1 MQLTSILFILV
12 SAGAVAATP
21 NEPCYGPG
29 GSAGV
34 CVTTAH
40 CTSTGGT
47 FINGACPWDTA
58 NVKCCSKP
66 RCRNG
71 PSGNCRWASDCA
83 GSSSPSN
90 LCPGPAAFKCC
101 NSSAPPGGYPPPRIP
116 TVGACKKV
124 AVDGAKKIVAKFPGR
139 VREIGCKWGCPC
151 TPDRDHCC
159 GKATDIMCSDSLGA
173 ATMSGREIAE
183 WVMNN
188 RATLKL
194 KYVIWGQKIWD
205 ARSDTVKPW
214 NSWKLMEDRHSITQ
228 NHWDHVHV
236 SYR

>member
-1 MQLTSILFILV
+1 MQLTFILFILV
-12 SAGAVAATP
+12 SAGAVTATP
-21 NEPCYGPG
+21 NKHCYGPG

-47 FINGACPWDTA
+47 FINGACLGIQPT
-58 NVKCCSKP
+58 
-66 RCRNG
+66 
-71 PSGNCRWASDCA
+71 DCA

-101 NSSAPPGGYPPPRIP
+101 NKSAPGFGGYPAPRLP

-124 AVDGAKKIVAKFPGR
+124 AVDGAKEI
-139 VREIGCKWGCPC
+139 IGCKRDCPC
-151 TPDRDHCC
+151 TPDNDHCC
-159 GKATDIMCSDSLGA
+159 RKATDMMCSDSGGA

-183 WVMNN
+183 CVMNN

-194 KYVIWGQKIWD
+194 KYVICGQKIWD
-205 ARSDTVKPW
+205 ARSDTVKPG
-214 NSWKLMEDRHSITQ
+214 NSWKPMKDRHSITQ
-228 NHWDHVHV
+228 NHWDHVHA

>member
-1 MQLTSILFILV
+1 
-12 SAGAVAATP
+12 A
-21 NEPCYGPG
+21 N
-29 GSAGV
+29 
-34 CVTTAH
+34 
-40 CTSTGGT
+40 
-47 FINGACPWDTA
+47 A

-101 NSSAPPGGYPPPRIP
+101 NSSAPGFGGYLAPRIP

-139 VREIGCKWGCPC
+139 VREIGCKRDCPC
-151 TPDRDHCC
+151 TPDHDHCC
-159 GKATDIMCSDSLGA
+159 GKATDMMCSDSGGVSSVLFKEEVPAPPETPNPWPPEA

-214 NSWKLMEDRHSITQ
+214 NSWKPMKDRHSITQ
-228 NHWDHVHV
+228 NH
-236 SYR
+236 